1 MNEEKV
7 NQVNDKKSIN
17 GWVILL
23 LCLLF
28 AVIFGVGGWFLGTKY
43 YESENKENEKET
55 EVVESDQKEEDTEKE
70 VKPDKNSKYT
80 FLKEE
85 SKTLKFG
92 ESSVELY
99 SYYYLDK
106 ESVLDST
113 MDNAN
118 SVETYVLRREVYLDN
133 VLIGGT
139 HLLGNYDNNQAAIL
153 AILNYPIKDYV
164 SLKDTKN
171 GEYYNIIDID
181 KVNSIVDGAIFSY
194 DSHSRIA
201 YLVDKDGMILKE
213 ISTKF
218 AGSGIVGLFADDT
231 MITGKYYELIPENAD
246 SYKPE
251 GKKYYLYP
259 KDRLIDAYDSYL
271 YYFGYAD
278 NVCSFNEKKL
288 VIENGKVVETLLN
301 TYTQDMVSVAGQS
314 C

>member
-7 NQVNDKKSIN
+7 NIASDKKSIN
-17 GWVILL
+17 GAVVLV

-28 AVIFGVGGWFLGTKY
+28 AIIFGVGGWFLGTKY
-43 YESENKENEKET
+43 YKSENKENEKET
-55 EVVESDQKEEDTEKE
+55 EVVESEKKDEDTEKE
-70 VKPDKNSKYT
+70 VKPEKNSKYT

-113 MDNAN
+113 IDNAN

-139 HLLGNYDNNQAAIL
+139 HMLGNYDSNQAATL
-153 AILNYPIKDYV
+153 AILDYPIKDYV

-181 KVNSIVDGAIFSY
+181 VENSIVNGALFPYGS
-194 DSHSRIA
+194 SSGTA
-201 YLVDKDGMILKE
+201 YLVDKDGDILKE
-213 ISTKF
+213 IITKT
-218 AGSGIVGLFADDT
+218 AGCGIMGLFADDT
-231 MITGKYYELIPENAD
+231 MIAGKYYELIPENVD

-251 GKKYYLYP
+251 GMKYYLYP
-259 KDRLIDAYDSYL
+259 NGRLIDVYDHYL
-271 YYFGYAD
+271 YYFGYTD
-278 NVCSFNEKKL
+278 NSGSYNENKL
-288 VIENGKVVETLLN
+288 VVENGKVIETLLN
-301 TYTQDMVSVAGQS
+301 SYTSDMLSLAGQ
-314 C
+314 CV